1 MLAILDSITREEF
14 MLYWETCFRTLRS
27 KGLEKKL
34 FRTSWLGWLF
44 CEYIQVLERINKL
57 TQFTFRVVHRIIT
70 TKKELLKYKLAS
82 DDKCPFCLNPDSI
95 EHTFLYCQESKEFF
109 SKTLRWFN
117 EYHKENVQLSN
128 KQILFN
134 TFDDSLPMQMPNS
147 TQSKLRLLVL
157 LQKKYLYT
165 CKNIVTKP
173 NLEDFLRKLFEQY
186 HNENCGKQYWI
197 CVAN

>member
-1 MLAILDSITREEF
+1 MTSKSPIQSSSQHEEG
-14 MLYWETCFRTLRS
+14 R
-27 KGLEKKL
+27 
-34 FRTSWLGWLF
+34 
-44 CEYIQVLERINKL
+44 N
-57 TQFTFRVVHRIIT
+57 
-70 TKKELLKYKLAS
+70 
-82 DDKCPFCLNPDSI
+82 
-95 EHTFLYCQESKEFF
+95 EFS

-147 TQSKLRLLVL
+147 TQSKLCLLVL

-173 NLEDFLRKLFEQY
+173 NLEEFLRKLFEQY
-186 HNENCGKQYWI
+186 RIENCGKQY
-197 CVAN
+197 

>member
-1 MLAILDSITREEF
+1 MCYFSCKAQ
-14 MLYWETCFRTLRS
+14 
-27 KGLEKKL
+27 KK
-34 FRTSWLGWLF
+34 
-44 CEYIQVLERINKL
+44 QNK
-57 TQFTFRVVHRIIT
+57 
-70 TKKELLKYKLAS
+70 TKKQKTFLAVLTWFLI
-82 DDKCPFCLNPDSI
+82 PFCLNPDSI

-134 TFDDSLPMQMPNS
+134 TFDDSLPMQMPIS
-147 TQSKLRLLVL
+147 TQRKLRLLVL

-173 NLEDFLRKLFEQY
+173 NLEEFLRKLFEQY
-186 HNENCGKQYWI
+186 RIENCGKQY
-197 CVAN
+197 

>member
-1 MLAILDSITREEF
+1 MQRVYLCVIFHVKHKKNKTKQKNKKTFLA
-14 MLYWETCFRTLRS
+14 
-27 KGLEKKL
+27 
-34 FRTSWLGWLF
+34 
-44 CEYIQVLERINKL
+44 VLTWFLI
-57 TQFTFRVVHRIIT
+57 
-70 TKKELLKYKLAS
+70 
-82 DDKCPFCLNPDSI
+82 PFCLNPDSI

-134 TFDDSLPMQMPNS
+134 TFDDSLPMQMPIS
-147 TQSKLRLLVL
+147 TQRKLRLLVL

-173 NLEDFLRKLFEQY
+173 NLEEFLRKLFEQY
-186 HNENCGKQYWI
+186 RIENCGKQY
-197 CVAN
+197 

>member
-1 MLAILDSITREEF
+1 MQSDYLCVIF
-14 MLYWETCFRTLRS
+14 HV
-27 KGLEKKL
+27 KHKKKKKTFL
-34 FRTSWLGWLF
+34 P
-44 CEYIQVLERINKL
+44 VLTWFLIPL
-57 TQFTFRVVHRIIT
+57 
-70 TKKELLKYKLAS
+70 
-82 DDKCPFCLNPDSI
+82 CPNPDSI

-134 TFDDSLPMQMPNS
+134 TFDDSLPMQMPIS
-147 TQSKLRLLVL
+147 TQRKLRLLVL

-173 NLEDFLRKLFEQY
+173 NLEEFLRKLFEQY
-186 HNENCGKQYWI
+186 RIENCGKQ
-197 CVAN
+197 C

>member
-1 MLAILDSITREEF
+1 MPVPKVS
-14 MLYWETCFRTLRS
+14 
-27 KGLEKKL
+27 
-34 FRTSWLGWLF
+34 
-44 CEYIQVLERINKL
+44 VLERVNCMYKSTKADKL
-57 TQFTFRVVHRIIT
+57 IQFSFKVVHRIIT
-70 TKKELLKYKLAS
+70 TKKELLKYNLAS
-82 DDKCPFCLNPDSI
+82 DDKCPFCLNPDSV

-165 CKNIVTKP
+165 CKNIVTKS
-173 NLEDFLRKLFEQY
+173 NLDEFLRRLF
-186 HNENCGKQYWI
+186 KQYRIENVWQLI
-197 CVAN
+197 GFLSFNAFYFYCNLLC

>member
-1 MLAILDSITREEF
+1 MF
-14 MLYWETCFRTLRS
+14 FQLRS
-27 KGLEKKL
+27 TITVNLVAKIMQSFYYLCVIFHIKHTQKKTFL
-34 FRTSWLGWLF
+34 A
-44 CEYIQVLERINKL
+44 VLTWFLIPL
-57 TQFTFRVVHRIIT
+57 
-70 TKKELLKYKLAS
+70 
-82 DDKCPFCLNPDSI
+82 CLNPDSI

-134 TFDDSLPMQMPNS
+134 TFDDSLPMQMPIS
-147 TQSKLRLLVL
+147 TQRKLRLLVL

-173 NLEDFLRKLFEQY
+173 NLEEFLRKLFEQY
-186 HNENCGKQYWI
+186 RIENCGKQY
-197 CVAN
+197 

>member
-1 MLAILDSITREEF
+1 MNIYKS
-14 MLYWETCFRTLRS
+14 S
-27 KGLEKKL
+27 KD
-34 FRTSWLGWLF
+34 
-44 CEYIQVLERINKL
+44 NKL
-57 TQFTFRVVHRIIT
+57 RQFTFKVVHRIIM

-82 DDKCPFCLNPDSI
+82 GDKCSFGLNPDSI
-95 EHTFLYCQESKEFF
+95 EHTFLYCQESKKFV

-134 TFDDSLPMQMPNS
+134 TFDDSLPMQMPIS
-147 TQSKLRLLVL
+147 TQRRLRLLVL

-173 NLEDFLRKLFEQY
+173 NLEEFLRKPFEQY
-186 HNENCGKQYWI
+186 RIQNCGKQY
-197 CVAN
+197 